1 MIKEPNIQT
10 KAKPAKVE
18 TIKEKQETQVE
29 IKCSKCE
36 NRNHLVIRDLNITN
50 EYKYLL
56 QLPNTNNSFEGIEGI
71 KDDQKPCQIK
81 TLSGNDQ
88 ISLKSELLHNKLI

>member
-1 MIKEPNIQT
+1 MIKEPNLQT
-10 KAKPAKVE
+10 KTKPAKVE
-18 TIKEKQETQVE
+18 NIKERQESQVE

-36 NRNHLVIRDLNITN
+36 NKNQLVIRDLNITN

-56 QLPNTNNSFEGIEGI
+56 QLPNTNNSFEGI
-71 KDDQKPCQIK
+71 KDNYKPYQIK